1 MSLPNIVDPGNDP
14 ASLGWPVMLPFELAM
29 RVASIPEICDS
40 YGIGREEWN
49 ELRAKPAFQRAVAR
63 AAEELQ
69 KDDGLSFR
77 IKARLQA
84 EAMLPKVWEM
94 VHASHEIVP
103 PAVKKDLYM
112 FTVKAAGLD
121 ASREQGVNAPVGT
134 ALQINLHLGSG
145 LVQSATA
152 VIPAQPTRTMDDEE
166 RGGEED

>member
-1 MSLPNIVDPGNDP
+1 MNLPHITDPGNDP

-121 ASREQGVNAPVGT
+121 ASREPGINAPAGT
-134 ALQINLHLGSG
+134 ALQVNLHLGSG
-145 LVQSATA
+145 MVQSATA
-152 VIPAQPTRTMDDEE
+152 VIPHQS
-166 RGGEED
+166 RGSEANEGEE

>member
-1 MSLPNIVDPGNDP
+1 MSLPHIIDPGTDP

-29 RVASIPEICDS
+29 RVAPISEICDS
-40 YGIGREEWN
+40 YGISRDEWG
-49 ELRAKPAFQRAVAR
+49 ELRAKPEFQRAVAR
-63 AAEELQ
+63 AAEELK

-134 ALQINLHLGSG
+134 ALQVNLHLGSG
-145 LVQSATA
+145 MVQSATA
-152 VIPAQPTRTMDDEE
+152 VIPAPRSERRPVDDDE
-166 RGGEED
+166 DAQ